1 MSPRTKPSG
10 QIQNPYQ
17 FGHTHT
23 PTSARPP
30 HRRLL
35 AGNVSLIA
43 IGMVAIFG
51 TMLSFT
57 VSTGEIL
64 VKQQQLQD
72 IADATAL
79 AGAAALRDGQ
89 DALEAVANAADLVS
103 QPDGAPFPNLALE
116 EGAIEVGR
124 YDFIQKVFNPVGA
137 GNDGIPAVR
146 VSLPLTVA
154 LGKTSTG
161 GPAFI
166 MSSFL
171 RDQLGV
177 QELSMGAEAIAV
189 VRPRDIVIVQDITG
203 SFEDEFEFA
212 RQADLALVDIIAT
225 SYGGLGDQIG
235 VVTFGRTAYTEFP
248 LTSVAEGVED
258 LKVFL
263 GSTMEVCTTS
273 SSRHRF
279 ENRRDHRRYDPTDPN
294 DTVGR
299 RLRRI
304 NCQGT
309 GTGPALVHATTMLE
323 HAVARGSEP
332 VIVLLTD
339 GVPCHYVWWQSASQW
354 VENGKQEAITAAI
367 EAKQLG
373 IRVFVVDLSFPPF
386 GPDGSCSADGSGFN
400 LDLASHGFGT
410 TTADPAEL
418 ERKLLEIANKLTL
431 RLVN

>member
-1 MSPRTKPSG
+1 MFINTPPPINLHTSQAGTPGSESSSHPSVA
-10 QIQNPYQ
+10 
-17 FGHTHT
+17 
-23 PTSARPP
+23 SRS
-30 HRRLL
+30 L
-35 AGNVSLIA
+35 AGNVSLMA
-43 IGMVAIFG
+43 ISLVALFG

-64 VKQQQLQD
+64 VKRQQLQD
-72 IADATAL
+72 LVDATAL
-79 AGAAALRDGQ
+79 AGAAALRDGEDSLQ
-89 DALEAVANAADLVS
+89 AVANAAGILS
-103 QPDGAPFPNLALE
+103 QPQGVPFAGLSLP

-124 YDFIQKVFNPVGA
+124 YDFIQEAFRSAASGTE
-137 GNDGIPAVR
+137 GIPAVR
-146 VSLPLTVA
+146 VSLPISVGLDDDDA
-154 LGKTSTG
+154 N

-166 MSSFL
+166 MASFL
-171 RDQLGV
+171 RNQLGIR
-177 QELSMGAEAIAV
+177 QLSMRAEAIAV

-235 VVTFGRTAYTEFP
+235 VVTFGRAAYTEFP
-248 LTSVAEGVED
+248 LTSVAEGAED
-258 LKVFL
+258 LKIFL
-263 GSTMEVCTTS
+263 GSTMEVCTTTS
-273 SSRHRF
+273 TRHRF
-279 ENRRDHRRYDPTDPN
+279 ANRQDHRRYDPTDPN
-294 DTVGR
+294 DSVGR

-309 GTGPALVHATTMLE
+309 GTGPALDHATTMLA

-339 GVPCHYVWWQSASQW
+339 GVPCHFSFRQPQSQW
-354 VENGKQEAITAAI
+354 VENGKREAIAAAI
-367 EAKQLG
+367 VAKDQG

-386 GPDGSCSADGSGFN
+386 GPDGSCSANGSDFN

-410 TTADPAEL
+410 TTADPADL

-431 RLVN
+431 RLVQ